1 MNSIGIYQSIM
12 TILAHD
18 SRPFLLGHYCHSTL
32 HYTPDHHRA
41 AQAVPILP
49 AEAEAEDTL
58 PAGSSLAAAA
68 AVAATVRLSSAE
80 EEVVVAARATN
91 RIAAVLVL
99 DREYWEVEVAREH

>member
-18 SRPFLLGHYCHSTL
+18 SRPFLLGHYYHSTL

-58 PAGSSLAAAA
+58 PAGSSLAA

-99 DREYWEVEVAREH
+99 DREYWEVEVGREH

>member
-1 MNSIGIYQSIM
+1 M

-41 AQAVPILP
+41 ALAVPILP

-58 PAGSSLAAAA
+58 AAGSSLAA
-68 AVAATVRLSSAE
+68 AVAATVRLSSAAE
-80 EEVVVAARATN
+80 AAARATN

-99 DREYWEVEVAREH
+99 DREYWEVEVGREH